1 MRVTVSHNKPK
12 PEVRAAVDRSLAD
25 LIGAVAQ
32 GPLEIEGMQ
41 KSWSGDKMMFSF
53 TAGIGFLKTPITGS
67 VLVGDKDVTI
77 DVDLGLLGNLVS
89 EETVKKQVEGR
100 VRGLLA

>member
-1 MRVTVSHNKPK
+1 MRVTVSHNKSK
-12 PEVRAAVDRSLAD
+12 AEVRAAVDRSLAD
-25 LIGAVAQ
+25 LIAGAAQ
-32 GPLEIEGMQ
+32 GPIEITGMQ
-41 KSWSGDKMMFSF
+41 KSWSGDTMTFSF
-53 TAGIGFLKTPITGS
+53 TAGMGFLKTPVTGS

-77 DVDLGLLGNLVS
+77 DVDLGLLGNLVP